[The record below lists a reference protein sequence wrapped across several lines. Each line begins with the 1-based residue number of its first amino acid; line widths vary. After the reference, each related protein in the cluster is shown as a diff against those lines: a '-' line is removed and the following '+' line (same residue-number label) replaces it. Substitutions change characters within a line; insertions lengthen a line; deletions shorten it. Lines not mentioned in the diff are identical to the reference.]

1 MVGKSLI
8 PVPRTV
14 CPEDFGFKFEEVD
27 VEFKQLK
34 ELEAGAFAKDDDDIE
49 ALKGPVTLLGDNYT
63 GKIVDIVKDGKVR
76 QLLEE
81 QELYKIHYRMRGPI
95 YRYLQR
101 RAKEIIL
108 VKFRQQ
114 ARRYELYVLQR
125 RVDIWEQD
133 GTLLK

>member
-1 MVGKSLI
+1 M
-8 PVPRTV
+8 
-14 CPEDFGFKFEEVD
+14 
-27 VEFKQLK
+27 K
-34 ELEAGAFAKDDDDIE
+34 ELEAETFAKDDDDIE
-49 ALKGPVTLLGDNYT
+49 ALKGPVTLLGGNYA
-63 GKIVDIVKDGKVR
+63 GKIVDPVKDGKVR

-81 QELYKIHYRMRGPI
+81 QDLYKIHYRMGGPI

-125 RVDIWEQD
+125 HGNTWEQD
-133 GTLLK
+133 LYKIHYRMGGPIYRYL